1 MMDNFIRVNTLRT
14 ERTLIWP
21 DRLVPYVD
29 PRDVAE
35 AAADVFLSTNGDAM
49 HGVVTL
55 NNGQDLLRGRD
66 IANLMGEVIQSP
78 IEFDGTRD
86 SYLMAYSTALEQK
99 FKRKHAAEYLWSYF
113 EYERSVEHNW
123 VLSNSLELILGRR
136 PTTLR
141 AWIDEHRAPLFTT
154 KE

>member
-1 MMDNFIRVNTLRT
+1 MIDNFLRVKTPRT

-35 AAADVFLSTNGDAM
+35 TAADVFLSTNSDAM

-66 IANLMGEVIQSP
+66 IANLMGEVIQSR
-78 IEFDGTRD
+78 IEFDATRD
-86 SYLMAYSTALEQK
+86 SYLKAYSIALEQK
-99 FKRKHAAEYLWSYF
+99 FKRKDAAEYFWSYF
-113 EYERSVEHNW
+113 EYERTVEHN
-123 VLSNSLELILGRR
+123 
-136 PTTLR
+136 
-141 AWIDEHRAPLFTT
+141 
-154 KE
+154 